1 MSMPPP
7 PIPLEPGETLVMSGG
22 RSWHAWLF
30 TIVLTPML
38 CAFLPLCALP
48 WLFSGRYWLT
58 QRRLIFKTPL
68 GAPQVMVLKDLT
80 DLDVVGKRATL
91 TLKHARG
98 SITMRFVEDFQRVW
112 GAIILL
118 AELPVPTQLGAPQV
132 HYRVAPV
139 SLTFPGGFQAGYGVS
154 FNRQLVFL
162 PNERPRHTVAE
173 GAKLAGQLA
182 LALVGVHVSRFQA
195 KLPFDV
201 WLGLWRHLSTA
212 EFDALLSKAA
222 QARGGRVLPLEQLE
236 HETPTLY
243 RMGELKVRASQPL
256 FS

>member
-7 PIPLEPGETLVMSGG
+7 LPLEPGETLVMSGG
-22 RSWHAWLF
+22 RGWHAWLF
-30 TIVLTPML
+30 TIVLMPML
-38 CAFLPLCALP
+38 CAFVPLFALP

-68 GAPQVMVLKDLT
+68 GKPQVMLLKELKN
-80 DLDVVGKRATL
+80 LEVVGKRATL
-91 TLKHARG
+91 SLQHPGGT
-98 SITMRFVEDFQRVW
+98 ITMRFIEDFHRVW
-112 GAIILL
+112 GAILLL

-132 HYRVAPV
+132 HYRVAP
-139 SLTFPGGFQAGYGVS
+139 STLTFPGGFQAGYGVS

-162 PNERPRHTVAE
+162 PNERPRNTVAE
-173 GAKLAGQLA
+173 GAKIAGQLA
-182 LALVGVHVSRFQA
+182 LALVGVHMARYQA

-212 EFDALLSKAA
+212 EFDALLSKTAA
-222 QARGGRVLPLEQLE
+222 LRGGRVLPLENLE
-236 HETPTLY
+236 HESPTLY
-243 RMGELKVRASQPL
+243 RAGELKLRAATPL